1 MQRSSCIHK
10 NIHQLVTHSYD
21 SHSSQIKNFLEFY
34 VSVENGKNR
43 ELDAFNQLVAGKEKK
58 KQRHAKYHP
67 ENLQIFLVILQI
79 LNSLKIAF

>member
-34 VSVENGKNR
+34 LSVENGKNR
-43 ELDAFNQLVAGKEKK
+43 ELDAFNQLVAGKEKGSE
-58 KQRHAKYHP
+58 YM
-67 ENLQIFLVILQI
+67 
-79 LNSLKIAF
+79 LNITQKISKNVLYTTDFK